1 MSNEQS
7 SKHFFYYLFNC
18 FISMSSRN
26 RNSNKK
32 ITGCDYF
39 IINAPTGYVVAEW
52 YGGYEPFKGEK
63 VIGAFQNYGM
73 ITLFYGVS
81 NQDGQVWLEDWGLS
95 YENAL
100 EIMSEKFN

>member
-1 MSNEQS
+1 MNKIVSI
-7 SKHFFYYLFNC
+7 FFITFLIASFPC
-18 FISMSSRN
+18 QAETGIVT
-26 RNSNKK
+26 KK

-81 NQDGQVWLEDWGLS
+81 NQDGPVWLEEWGLS

-100 EIMSEKFN
+100 EIMSEKCN